1 MQFSMFEIIF
11 VCFILNNWKQNSI
24 RIISALNWLMAGS
37 FFLYVIYSFSH
48 QPRWLFSIKFH
59 KNFNYLNFRKGFSHP
74 EHYDFMIKKYLIFKS
89 DFIKLFVFVENI
101 LPLSRIA
108 KINIVCSIRNINNSV
123 SYQQLPHWMDNFKD
137 PSSVLSRVFRNTLW
151 KKSF

>member
-37 FFLYVIYSFSH
+37 FFLYFIYSFSH

-59 KNFNYLNFRKGFSHP
+59 KILTIWILGKIFSSRALWL
-74 EHYDFMIKKYLIFKS
+74 YDKKYFIFKS

-108 KINIVCSIRNINNSV
+108 KINIVCSNRNINNSV
-123 SYQQLPHWMDNFKD
+123 PYQQLPHWMDNFKD

-151 KKSF
+151 KKSL